1 MHSASHAEI
10 RCQQRGIPP
19 LVIDLLLRFGCHAH
33 DHDGAEVV
41 FFDQRAR
48 RQVKRYAGGLIGKL
62 SQHFD
67 SYAVIADGRIVTA
80 GTRYKRVNRE

>member
-1 MHSASHAEI
+1 MHSTSHAQI

-19 LVIDLLLRFGCHAH
+19 LVIDLLLRFGSREH
-33 DHDGAEVV
+33 DHQGAEIV

-48 RQVKRYAGGLIGKL
+48 KKIKHYAGGLIGKL
-62 SQHFD
+62 SEHFD
-67 SYAVIADGRIVTA
+67 SYAVVAGGHIVTA